1 MFFPTSLLC
10 VILLLLGGITLADGE
25 ILSAEQTT
33 RLREFI
39 ETVRRCHDVPGLSI
53 AVVRGNQT
61 WTAGFG
67 VADKASG
74 GRAVGG
80 STLFGIGSLT
90 KAFTASLL
98 SIFIND
104 TERWVCL

>member
-39 ETVRRCHDVPGLSI
+39 ETVRRCHDVPSI
-53 AVVRGNQT
+53 KKR
-61 WTAGFG
+61 
-67 VADKASG
+67 
-74 GRAVGG
+74 
-80 STLFGIGSLT
+80 T
-90 KAFTASLL
+90 KRSQSVPPIVPLEA
-98 SIFIND
+98 
-104 TERWVCL
+104 